1 MRRWRQVTMDRSE
14 VVVRWARHSAQTP
27 SPQAMSSAKPAT
39 VYRMGPSAGRRLA
52 QPTSG
57 SPSNSEPAAMPAP
70 QILRQLPDARVQYD
84 PEAIRQRGS
93 SGSHSAR
100 PPSAGTTAPVMALL
114 AGLARKART
123 AATSVGS
130 SSRRMGC
137 WVANVAAAGR
147 P

>member
-1 MRRWRQVTMDRSE
+1 MRRWRRVTTERSE
-14 VVVRWARHSAQTP
+14 GVVRWARQSVQTP

-70 QILRQLPDARVQYD
+70 QILRQLPDARVQHD
-84 PEAIRQRGS
+84 PETIRRRGS
-93 SGSHSAR
+93 SGGHSAR

-130 SSRRMGC
+130 SSRRMGW
-137 WVANVAAAGR
+137 WVANVAAAGK

>member
-1 MRRWRQVTMDRSE
+1 MRRWRQVTTGRSGAA
-14 VVVRWARHSAQTP
+14 VRWARHPAQTP
-27 SPQAMSSAKPAT
+27 AP
-39 VYRMGPSAGRRLA
+39 
-52 QPTSG
+52 
-57 SPSNSEPAAMPAP
+57 MPAP

-93 SGSHSAR
+93 SGGHSAR

>member
-1 MRRWRQVTMDRSE
+1 MRRWRQVTTGRSGSA
-14 VVVRWARHSAQTP
+14 VRWARHPAQTP
-27 SPQAMSSAKPAT
+27 APQAMSSAKPAR
-39 VYRMGPSAGRRLA
+39 VYRMGSSAERRLA

-84 PEAIRQRGS
+84 PEAIGS
-93 SGSHSAR
+93 GGGHSAR